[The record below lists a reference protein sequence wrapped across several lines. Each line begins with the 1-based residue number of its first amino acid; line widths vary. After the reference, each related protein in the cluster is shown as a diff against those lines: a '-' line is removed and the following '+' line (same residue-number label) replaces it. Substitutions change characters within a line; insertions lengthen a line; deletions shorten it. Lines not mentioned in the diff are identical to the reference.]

1 MYLSEPD
8 PHWIEQLLA
17 EAQLVDKDG
26 GSYSAAEKLNGKKYK
41 LLYFSA
47 HWCPPCRGFTPEL
60 AKTYAKL
67 KADGKDFELV
77 FVSSDRSEDGFK
89 VSNRIDPCCTP
100 RTPAVHLLRKVIGN
114 KV

>member
-1 MYLSEPD
+1 M
-8 PHWIEQLLA
+8 EQLLA
-17 EAQLVDKDG
+17 EALLVDKDG
-26 GSYSAAEKLNGKKYK
+26 GSFSAAEKLNGKKYK

-77 FVSSDRSEDGFK
+77 FISSDRSEDGFK
-89 VSNRIDPCCTP
+89 V
-100 RTPAVHLLRKVIGN
+100 RKRRATCASVQTQEIRLCLDSALG
-114 KV
+114 KC